1 MTQTPLKR
9 PQRMPNSGQPQAQSP
24 PDSTSSTAIELLQT
38 ALQHANQAEVA
49 DFAQLL
55 QDHQTHQRQ
64 TAQQIAHYLRPALGG
79 QSLAQMVLDEL
90 AGTVER
96 PQRCRLKRNRWR
108 CRSCQ
113 ITSCFDSITR
123 GIHSH
128 RYRRRIRQERLAPF
142 PDLRYSRCWFPWF
155 RLWAFSLSVCWRR
168 CRRLMKNAELPMRS
182 KNSFLVL
189 CPCFIGAVPFVQ
201 RLISYE

>member
-9 PQRMPNSGQPQAQSP
+9 PQRPQEPGQPAAASP
-24 PDSTSSTAIELLQT
+24 SDSNSSTAIELLQT

-90 AGTVER
+90 AGTVAR
-96 PQRCRLKRNRWR
+96 PQRLAFEAESLEVPQLPDYELFRQHYER
-108 CRSCQ
+108 
-113 ITSCFDSITR
+113 
-123 GIHSH
+123 HS
-128 RYRRRIRQERLAPF
+128 
-142 PDLRYSRCWFPWF
+142 
-155 RLWAFSLSVCWRR
+155 
-168 CRRLMKNAELPMRS
+168 LPP
-182 KNSFLVL
+182 L
-189 CPCFIGAVPFVQ
+189 PAD
-201 RLISYE
+201 